1 MSAFRPATPEVSS
14 FQRHYSIILCPIS
27 DGIFSF
33 LQDFIH
39 RSVPCA
45 SFPDQSSFIQ
55 HSYNGSAVTITPN
68 FDPAILG
75 PASDI
80 GIFFSET
87 IRLGFSIFDPL
98 FVCRWRPI
106 DQIKAKRDSMFAK
119 SVI

>member
-14 FQRHYSIILCPIS
+14 LQRHYSIILCPIS

-33 LQDFIH
+33 LQNFIY

-55 HSYNGSAVTITPN
+55 HSYNGSAVAITPD
-68 FDPAILG
+68 FDPAILD
-75 PASDI
+75 PTSDI
-80 GIFFSET
+80 GIFFIET
-87 IRLGFSIFDPL
+87 IRLGLSVFGPL

-106 DQIKAKRDSMFAK
+106 NQAKSKRD
-119 SVI
+119 